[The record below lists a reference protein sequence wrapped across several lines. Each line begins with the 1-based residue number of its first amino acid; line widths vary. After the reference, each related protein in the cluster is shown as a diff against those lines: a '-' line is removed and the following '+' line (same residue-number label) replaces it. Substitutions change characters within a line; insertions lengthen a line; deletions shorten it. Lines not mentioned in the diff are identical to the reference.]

1 MKVTLIDPAN
11 YGLYYNY
18 CLIDELARQG
28 CAVEYIT
35 TNFTYEE
42 IFPPATIKYCDVFF
56 RYSNKIKML
65 VKHDKVRQIIRALEY
80 PFNLITLI
88 RYIFKGKANII
99 HFIWLI
105 NPTIDYFIIKLLKHK
120 GFPIVYTAHNA
131 LPHKT
136 SKHHV
141 NQFKKIYNVVYHII
155 CLTHSVKNILVNEL
169 RISQEKISVIAHGD
183 YDFILNQVKSGQ
195 GFDANKRERKSNNF
209 AVTYFGLIRPY
220 KGLEYFIKAIPYVI
234 KKHPACKF
242 MIAGKD
248 SGGNK
253 EYYLKMICEM
263 NLDSHVNCDFRYI
276 PLSDLITYLRQTDI
290 VVLPYLAA
298 SQSGNIPMLS
308 KMGIPV
314 IATRVGGLSEMVKEG
329 SNGFLVP
336 PKDEKAIAEAIG
348 KFLSDPSLLDKMKST
363 SINYAKDA
371 FSWKRIAMKTI
382 EVYEKVLMAKHFRE

>member
-1 MKVTLIDPAN
+1 MKVTLIDPGN
-11 YGLYYNY
+11 YTIYYNY
-18 CLIDELARQG
+18 CLINELARQG
-28 CAVEYIT
+28 CAIEYIT

-42 IFPPATIKYCDVFF
+42 VFPPSTIKYCDVFF
-56 RYSNKIKML
+56 RYSNKIKIL

-105 NPTIDYFIIKLLKHK
+105 NPTIDYFIIRLLRQK

-131 LPHKT
+131 LPHEAST
-136 SKHHV
+136 HNV
-141 NQFKKIYNVVYHII
+141 NQYKRIYNVVDHII
-155 CLTHSVKNILVNEL
+155 CLTQSVKDELVNKL
-169 RISQEKISVIAHGD
+169 HVRKEKISIIAHGD
-183 YDFILNQVKSGQ
+183 YDFILNQ
-195 GFDANKRERKSNNF
+195 DKSNQVFHADIFEKKNSNF
-209 AVTYFGLIRPY
+209 TVTYFGQIRPY

-263 NLDSHVNCDFRYI
+263 NLDSHVSCDFRYI
-276 PLSDLITYLRQTDI
+276 PLSNLITYLKRTDI
-290 VVLPYLAA
+290 VILPYLAA

-336 PKDEKAIAEAIG
+336 PKDEKAIAEAIC
-348 KFLSDPSLLDKMKST
+348 KLLSNSPLLEKMKEDSV
-363 SINYAKDA
+363 NYAKEA
-371 FSWKRIAMKTI
+371 FSWNNIVKKTI
-382 EVYEKVLMAKHFRE
+382 EVYEKVAGVS